1 MFQYIRFPAHRPIG
15 IPSFFSR
22 LPASHLPRNYFLIPS
37 EVSFGTP
44 SSLLF
49 MALPTFLCFYL
60 VSTLKKRGTQ

>member
-1 MFQYIRFPAHRPIG
+1 MIQYIRFPAHKCVG

-22 LPASHLPRNYFLIPS
+22 LPASHFPQNSFLIPS

-49 MALPTFLCFYL
+49 MALSTFLCFYL
-60 VSTLKKRGTQ
+60 ISTLKKRGTQ